1 MWKSYPRPFW
11 PGVISP
17 HLLAGER
24 GCKRAAGEWGP
35 GVWGSPCTRRTYR
48 IPRAASLCPG
58 FAQVGCHDRHP
69 SRSGRADR
77 RPSAPERRGP
87 TVKAWA
93 GVPCESRTR
102 IARRDHRSHYTR
114 RLRLDPTVPP
124 RRSFLQRG
132 QGAFPPATGQ
142 IRSALPLAQD
152 SPHRPSSPR
161 RRGPNSPLER
171 RFTFAPDSHPCDPTQ
186 SPHPRSPGS
195 RRPLG

>member
-11 PGVISP
+11 PGVLSP

-58 FAQVGCHDRHP
+58 FGQVGRHDRHP

-87 TVKAWA
+87 AVKAWA

-132 QGAFPPATGQ
+132 ARSIPPSDRSNPVSASARPGFPAPAVIPAKAGTQ
-142 IRSALPLAQD
+142 LTTRTEIHIRTRLSSLRSNSIPTPAVAWIPASA
-152 SPHRPSSPR
+152 
-161 RRGPNSPLER
+161 G
-171 RFTFAPDSHPCDPTQ
+171 
-186 SPHPRSPGS
+186 
-195 RRPLG
+195 